1 MKNTAQGKFEVQA
14 TPQPSDELSQS
25 VGVMRMRFEKRFEGP
40 LQATSVVSMTG
51 IFDQELD
58 SGGYVAIERLTGSLD
73 GKKGSFYLQHSSTM
87 SRGTPAQH
95 IVVIPD
101 SGTEEL
107 KGLAGKMTI
116 DIHEDGAH
124 FYTLEY
130 EIK

>member
-1 MKNTAQGKFEVQA
+1 MKNTVKGKFEVQS

-25 VGVMRMRFEKRFEGP
+25 IGVMRMRFEKRFEGP
-40 LQATSVVSMTG
+40 LQATSIVSMTG
-51 IFDQELD
+51 VFDQELD

-73 GKKGSFYLQHSSTM
+73 GKRGSFYLQHNSTM
-87 SRGTPAQH
+87 NRSVPSQH

-107 KGLAGKMTI
+107 KGLTGKMTI
-116 DIHEDGAH
+116 DILEDGAH
-124 FYTLEY
+124 FYTFEY